1 MTRHMREDTVAPIG
15 DDAEVRLM
23 GLILAQ
29 SAMVGVAI
37 GLYVS
42 DVWITA
48 EGTVLNGVLYGGT
61 ALAFQVIAYYVFKVF
76 FQRGM
81 DERARTQ
88 HAERN
93 RSSRYR
99 ERQIDFDRRR
109 EDLEL
114 RRMEMEMEAE
124 LRFME
129 QNPNAARNPYGVVGD
144 SFEQTHGA
152 PKHASQRQQ
161 ALDLGA
167 SKTKKSPTRGPDG
180 KFASEKATKD
190 DGE

>member
-1 MTRHMREDTVAPIG
+1 MREDTVAPVA

-23 GLILAQ
+23 GFILAQ

-42 DVWITA
+42 EVWIKA
-48 EGTVLNGVLYGGT
+48 EGTILNGVLYGGT

-81 DERARTQ
+81 DERARMQ

-114 RRMEMEMEAE
+114 RRMEMEMDSE

-129 QNPNAARNPYGVVGD
+129 QNPGVVRNPYGVVED
-144 SFEQTHGA
+144 SFEELHGT
-152 PKHASQRQQ
+152 PKHSSQRQQ
-161 ALDLGA
+161 ALELGP
-167 SKTKKSPTRGPDG
+167 SKTKKSPARGPDG
-180 KFASEKATKD
+180 KFASKEATSD

>member
-1 MTRHMREDTVAPIG
+1 MREDTVAPVA

-42 DVWITA
+42 DVWIKA
-48 EGTVLNGVLYGGT
+48 DGTILNGVLYGGT
-61 ALAFQVIAYYVFKVF
+61 ALGFQVISYYVFKVF
-76 FQRGM
+76 FQKGM
-81 DERARTQ
+81 DERARIQ
-88 HAERN
+88 HIERN

-99 ERQIDFDRRR
+99 ERQLDFDRRR
-109 EDLEL
+109 EELEL

-129 QNPNAARNPYGVVGD
+129 QNPGASRNPYGVVED
-144 SFEQTHGA
+144 SFEQMQEI

-167 SKTKKSPTRGPDG
+167 SKTKKSPARGPDG
-180 KFASEKATKD
+180 KFAKKATKGD
-190 DGE
+190 SE

>member
-1 MTRHMREDTVAPIG
+1 MREDTVAPVA

-42 DVWITA
+42 DVWIKA
-48 EGTVLNGVLYGGT
+48 EGTILNGVLYGGT
-61 ALAFQVIAYYVFKVF
+61 ALGFQVISYYVFKVF

-81 DERARTQ
+81 DERARIQ
-88 HAERN
+88 HMERN

-99 ERQIDFDRRR
+99 EKQLDFDRRR
-109 EDLEL
+109 EELEI
-114 RRMEMEMEAE
+114 RRMEIEMESE

-129 QNPNAARNPYGVVGD
+129 QNPGTKRNPYGIVED
-144 SFEQTHGA
+144 SFEQTREA
-152 PKHASQRQQ
+152 PKHVSQRQQ
-161 ALDLGA
+161 ALELGP
-167 SKTKKSPTRGPDG
+167 SKTKNSPSRGPDG
-180 KFASEKATKD
+180 KFAKKANESDT
-190 DGE
+190 E